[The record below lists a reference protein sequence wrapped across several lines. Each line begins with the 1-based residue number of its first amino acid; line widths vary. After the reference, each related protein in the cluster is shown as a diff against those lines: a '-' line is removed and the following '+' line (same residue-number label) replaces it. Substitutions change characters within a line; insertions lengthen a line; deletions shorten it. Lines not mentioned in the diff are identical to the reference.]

1 MRVPITENGVAELT
15 PEGYTLESKLTV
27 LAPAVIG
34 GATVT
39 VGYNDST
46 DTFVPFTD
54 GALTAGANL
63 LINSGAGVNVVAQ
76 VTGFTT
82 AFEIQSADSRSR

>member
-1 MRVPITENGVAELT
+1 MRAQITANGVYELT

-27 LAPAVIG
+27 LSPAVIG

-54 GALTAGANL
+54 GALAAGANL
-63 LINSGAGVNVVAQ
+63 LVNSGAGVNVVAN
-76 VTGFTT
+76 VTGFTAGFT
-82 AFEIQSADSRSR
+82 IQTADSRSR